1 MYKGNKKR
9 PKHMQESRGTLL
21 HEIAIKVFVGT
32 VAKVIASIIL
42 KLVDKYFF

>member
-1 MYKGNKKR
+1 MYKGKEKR

-21 HEIAIKVFVGT
+21 HEIAIKVVIST

>member
-1 MYKGNKKR
+1 MYKGKEKR
-9 PKHMQESRGTLL
+9 PKHMQESQGTLL
-21 HEIAIKVFVGT
+21 HEIAIKVFIGT